1 MISVDVDQVQL
12 QEVYDRLAYLAN
24 GTNRALSRALN
35 KTASKGKTVASRA
48 IRQQVNLS
56 AAYVRERL
64 KGPANGWEFK
74 ATVNKLE
81 ARLSTPKRGV
91 LMYPFSTN
99 PVAAPGRPPDPI
111 KVKVAT
117 GGRTITIQ
125 SAFWVWTKGSNR
137 LTPAV
142 RNAVLQRLG
151 MTRTFDKGEF
161 TVLHGPSLSQ
171 VFSGVK
177 DNISVDLSAV
187 LAANLQHEMEW
198 LLQKYPPPGD
208 DGSSEE

>member
-1 MISVDVDQVQL
+1 MISVDIDQAQL

-64 KGPANGWEFK
+64 KGPANGLEFK

-91 LMYPFSTN
+91 LMYQFSTN
-99 PVAAPGRPPDPI
+99 PVAAPGRPPEPV

-117 GGRTITIQ
+117 AGRTITIQ
-125 SAFWVWTKGSNR
+125 SAFWVWTKNSHK

-142 RNAVLQRLG
+142 RNEILRRLG
-151 MTRTFDKGEF
+151 MTRTLDKGDF

-171 VFSGVK
+171 VFTGVK

-198 LLQKYPPPGD
+198 RLQKYPPPGD